1 MNIKIAQLA
10 KKPFEVK
17 SSAKNLKK
25 TYQFQLDMA
34 KLNDSTNQ
42 VVQDVD
48 RSQLTDEEL
57 AELDKKEQAQAIQ
70 SFQAMLDIQEKVESY
85 LADVLKLSAKQA
97 DDLEELEQDEL
108 FSISQYVAMRITGM
122 SDADIE
128 EANANQED
136 EGLPAQENK

>member
-34 KLNDSTNQ
+34 KLNDSNNQ
-42 VVQDVD
+42 VAQDVD

-70 SFQAMLDIQEKVESY
+70 SFQAMLDIQEKVEGY
-85 LADVLKLSAKQA
+85 LVDVLKLSAKQA

-108 FSISQYVAMRITGM
+108 FSISQYVA
-122 SDADIE
+122 
-128 EANANQED
+128 
-136 EGLPAQENK
+136 